1 MQETRIAEQE
11 EQMRM
16 QQEQQMQMEQQE
28 QIRIQEE
35 QMRLQQQQIRIQQQ
49 QEEQR
54 RIQQQQEE
62 QMRIQQQQE
71 EQMRIQRQQEE
82 QMRIQQ
88 QQEEQRRIQMQ
99 QEEQMRMQQQQE
111 MERQQQMM
119 MQQQSMTQTSSSSTT
134 TKSGGF
140 AVDSRPEPVIPESQL
155 AQPPMS
161 NSSLFESSQSQSFA
175 QQSSSVQQSS
185 SSFSQSQSSK
195 EVYESQQFSGGVM
208 KGYTLKQDQSSNQRE
223 TGEKM
228 LNSGVFGGIGADN
241 NSLVDSEVDYKKH
254 TVKDLA
260 KHFALVKPK
269 ADIPHAILPEQRIY
283 NGDQGP
289 ALNYLGASAQGSTSS
304 TQSFMKKE
312 ISQEDFEASKKAY
325 EAKKKQQQMEAQQSQ
340 SSSSQSTVVKR
351 TETSTSSEQKSML
364 NERRQSLTTSLMLD
378 PAAAHA
384 ESGIIDPSAILR
396 GSDASGIRSRS
407 EGLFGQTTEAGE
419 TDKILNKWD
428 NHNAIARGWGGVKEN
443 YHPVT
448 FRGIYNV
455 DSQKNFTTQNL

>member
-1 MQETRIAEQE
+1 
-11 EQMRM
+11 
-16 QQEQQMQMEQQE
+16 
-28 QIRIQEE
+28 
-35 QMRLQQQQIRIQQQ
+35 
-49 QEEQR
+49 
-54 RIQQQQEE
+54 
-62 QMRIQQQQE
+62 
-71 EQMRIQRQQEE
+71 
-82 QMRIQQ
+82 
-88 QQEEQRRIQMQ
+88 
-99 QEEQMRMQQQQE
+99 
-111 MERQQQMM
+111 M
-119 MQQQSMTQTSSSSTT
+119 MQQQSMSQISSSSTT

-140 AVDSRPEPVIPESQL
+140 AAESRPEPLLSESQL

-325 EAKKKQQQMEAQQSQ
+325 EAKKKQQQMEAQQQSQ

-455 DSQKNFTTQNL
+455 DSQKNFTSQNL